1 MGLKQKSVFAIN
13 AAIIFACICMG
24 VLGYMS
30 ASSGFSK
37 ALEMKAEGDA
47 GALIE
52 IINYRYPGDWKIE
65 GGELFKGDTKFDG
78 ADKIVDELATVTGG
92 KVTIFKGDTRIV
104 TNVKDA
110 AGSRQ
115 VGTKASQAIID
126 AVLNKGENFLGTA
139 NVVGEE
145 HYAAYRPLK
154 DSAGKNIG
162 MLFVGVSVHEMDD
175 VTSSLITSI
184 IVAML
189 VIVVIC
195 AVVSNFFVSK
205 ILGTLDAVV
214 KAMDKISNG
223 DLRIDDIKI
232 ETQDEIGTLAEEI
245 NAMKNKLKGILTKIA
260 ASSHSVAGS
269 AEELTASTQQGAD
282 AIHSMANSAIE
293 MNEDSAAQLGTID
306 NLREKLQNMR
316 KRMDDLAKMTEA
328 MDMVAM
334 SSAKSTVL
342 GQEKMATANK
352 VMEHISKQVYN
363 SVEVVGNLGKR
374 SDAIG
379 EIVKTISSIA
389 DQTNLLA
396 LNAAIEAA
404 RAGEHGRGFAVV
416 ADEVRKLAE
425 QSGTAAGNIA
435 QLIYTIQRETAEA
448 VKTITSGTEGVKD
461 GVEALA
467 TATEAFKKIG
477 VQVEKLTI
485 NVANSTTGIEDVN
498 AANNEIAKAFDHT
511 QKVAEKSNDT
521 ATTISAVAEEQTAMI
536 NEIADS
542 SKSLAKLADEMQNA
556 VSTFKL

>member
-65 GGELFKGDTKFDG
+65 DGELFKGDTKFDG